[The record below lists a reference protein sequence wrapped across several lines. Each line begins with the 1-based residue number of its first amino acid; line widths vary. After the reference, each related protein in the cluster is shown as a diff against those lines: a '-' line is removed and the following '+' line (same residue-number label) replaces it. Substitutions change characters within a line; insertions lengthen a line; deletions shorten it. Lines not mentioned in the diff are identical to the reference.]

1 MRLQTLGGKLFKNPL
16 INQLG
21 ANNDILT
28 KASKYIYISIY
39 IYKIKSVSHLIFS
52 ITFFNFTFC

>member
-28 KASKYIYISIY
+28 KASKIYLY
-39 IYKIKSVSHLIFS
+39 
-52 ITFFNFTFC
+52 